1 MAEVRSAYVHVP
13 FCSHRCG
20 YCNFTLIAGRADL
33 VPSYLDA
40 LGRELELTLGE
51 PSEVETLFLGGGTP
65 SFLNVSELERLLELL
80 NHWLPTASSA
90 EVSCE
95 VNPLDCRPEK
105 LEVLCAAGVNRVS
118 IGGQSFSAR
127 KLSVLQRDHS
137 PEELRKAIATC
148 QQYFDR
154 VSLDLI
160 FAAPEESLEEWQ
172 ADLKAATE
180 SGVAHLSTYGLTVEK
195 GSMFFGRVQKGELA
209 ELDSDLQRE
218 LYKHTIDFLV
228 DQDWTHYEVS
238 NFTLGAEQCRHNEAY
253 WLGQYWWG
261 FGPGAASFLPVKV
274 DDDSDSIAV
283 RAVNHQSTTL
293 YLRRLTEAQGHSAIQ
308 ALKTDSESL
317 SNEDYIRERVVFG
330 LRRLAGV
337 NLNAL
342 DQEFECDVAEM
353 FQPTLTD
360 YLKQGW
366 LSLDES
372 RQLTLTQA
380 GLFISDGLWPD
391 LLVPP

>member
-40 LGRELELTLGE
+40 LAKELELTLGE
-51 PSEVETLFLGGGTP
+51 PAQVETLFLGGGTP
-65 SFLNVSELERLLELL
+65 SFLSVSELQRLFELL
-80 NHWLPTASSA
+80 NHWLPTTNSV

-105 LEVLCAAGVNRVS
+105 LEVLRAAGVNRVS

-127 KLSVLQRDHS
+127 KLAVLQRDHS
-137 PEELRKAIATC
+137 PDELREAIATC
-148 QQYFDR
+148 NEYFDR

-160 FAAPEESLEEWQ
+160 FAAPDESLDEWR
-172 ADLKAATE
+172 ADLIAATE
-180 SGVAHLSTYGLTVEK
+180 SGVTHLSTYGLTVEK
-195 GSMFFGRVQKGELA
+195 GSMFFGRVQKGDLA

-218 LYKHTIDFLV
+218 LFEHTIRYLSDRG
-228 DQDWTHYEVS
+228 WTHYEVS
-238 NFTLGAEQCRHNEAY
+238 NFALGDQKCRHNEAY
-253 WLGQYWWG
+253 WLGRYWWG
-261 FGPGAASFLPVKV
+261 FGPGAASFLPAKV
-274 DDDSDSIAV
+274 EDDSGAIAV

-293 YLRRLTEAQGHSAIQ
+293 YLRRMAEAQVHSAPQ
-308 ALKTDSESL
+308 TLKTDSELL
-317 SNEDYIRERVVFG
+317 SREDYIRERVVFG

-337 NLNAL
+337 NLKEL
-342 DQEFECDVAEM
+342 DREFECDVAEM
-353 FQPTLTD
+353 FQPVLSE

>member
-40 LGRELELTLGE
+40 LGRELELTLDE
-51 PSEVETLFLGGGTP
+51 ASEVETLFLGGGTP
-65 SFLNVSELERLLELL
+65 SFLSVSELERLFELL
-80 NHWLPTASSA
+80 NHWLPTTSSA

-95 VNPLDCRPEK
+95 VNPLDCRPAK
-105 LEVLCAAGVNRVS
+105 LEMLRAAGVNRIS

-137 PEELRKAIATC
+137 PDELRKAIATC

-154 VSLDLI
+154 ISLDLI
-160 FAAPEESLEEWQ
+160 FAAPEESLEEWR
-172 ADLKAATE
+172 ADLMAAVE
-180 SGVAHLSTYGLTVEK
+180 SGVTHLSTYGLTVEK

-218 LYKHTIDFLV
+218 LYEHTIDYLTN
-228 DQDWTHYEVS
+228 QDWTHYEVS
-238 NFTLGAEQCRHNEAY
+238 NFALGEQQCRHNQAY

-261 FGPGAASFLPVKV
+261 FGPGAASFLPAKTGE
-274 DDDSDSIAV
+274 DSGAIAV

-293 YLRRLTEAQGHSAIQ
+293 YLQRFTEAQAHSAIQ
-308 ALKTDSESL
+308 TFKTDSESL

-330 LRRLAGV
+330 LRRLVGV
-337 NLNAL
+337 NLKEL
-342 DQEFECDVAEM
+342 DQEFECNVAEM
-353 FQPTLTD
+353 FEPVLTE

-372 RQLTLTQA
+372 RQLSLTQA